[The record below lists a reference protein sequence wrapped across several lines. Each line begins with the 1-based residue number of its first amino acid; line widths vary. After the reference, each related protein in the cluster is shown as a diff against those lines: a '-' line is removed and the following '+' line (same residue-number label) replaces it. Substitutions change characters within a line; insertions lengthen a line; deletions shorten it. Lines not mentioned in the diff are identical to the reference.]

1 MARIRARFDLIDYLM
16 QVGEKDT
23 SVDELI
29 AFQMRKIV
37 EGTAFAC
44 LVACENG
51 MKAIP
56 RDAQGQWNADNIFS
70 RLAKRKMLSLPM
82 PGMIGP
88 NSEEDQAKSG
98 VQWHVSDTIP
108 PFTIDDYRELY
119 RRLHYWLHENNP
131 YVGRQELEKNDR
143 EQLWDDARRLG
154 AVLSA
159 HFISIG
165 TTAFYCELKDLT
177 GQTRGIHGEVIVP
190 DESEPHSVMD
200 QNAQTH

>member
-16 QVGEKDT
+16 HVGEKDT

-37 EGTAFAC
+37 EGTAY
-44 LVACENG
+44 
-51 MKAIP
+51 
-56 RDAQGQWNADNIFS
+56 
-70 RLAKRKMLSLPM
+70 KRKMLSLPT

-119 RRLHYWLHENNP
+119 RRLHYWLHESNP

-143 EQLWDDARRLG
+143 KQLWDDARHLG

-177 GQTRGIHGEVIVP
+177 GQTRVIQGEVIVP
-190 DESEPHSVMD
+190 DQSEPHSVMD